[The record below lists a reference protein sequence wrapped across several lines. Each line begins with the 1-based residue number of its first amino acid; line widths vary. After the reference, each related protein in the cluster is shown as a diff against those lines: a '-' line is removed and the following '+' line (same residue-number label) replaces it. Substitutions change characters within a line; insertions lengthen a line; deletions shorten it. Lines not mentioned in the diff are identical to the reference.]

1 MNNDTRTTI
10 GFVAFAAALI
20 IAYQVFILAP
30 NAKLARAQH
39 LQNAQAAATSTA
51 TPGAAGSPPAT
62 AAPAPVAALSRP
74 QALARSPR
82 VVIDT
87 PALAGSIDLRGAR
100 FDDLFLKGY
109 HEEVP
114 KTSPLVELLRPAGV
128 TDAYFAETGW
138 LGAQGAAGLP
148 TPDTVWTLASGSV
161 LSPGHP
167 VVLTWQSPAGLVF
180 TRTITVDDKFMF
192 AITDAVANHGP
203 AALSVSPYVL
213 IQRQGL
219 PPGLGKVNI
228 VHEGAIGILGEDKP
242 DLQQSGYKSW
252 KKKGEQDWR
261 SKGGWFGVTDKYWMT
276 AFIPSQSEQIDA
288 QARVTTDPAS
298 GVDIYET
305 LYSGKAAPIAPGA
318 QIVQTTHLFAGAKT
332 VPVLEDYQ
340 KTLGIPRFI
349 DAVDWGNLWFLT
361 KPIFALLEFF
371 HQLVGNFGVA
381 ILMLTVV
388 IRIIT
393 FPLANK
399 GFEMGI
405 KMKKVQPELQA
416 LQKRFKEDPQAL
428 QKETMALYS
437 REKVNPVS
445 GCVPVLFQIP
455 LFYCLTKIFTVTIE
469 MRHAPFFGWIHDLSA
484 RDPTT
489 IFNLFGLIPWDP
501 ATAPLIGGVLGGML
515 HVGVWPLAYG
525 VSILLSQSMSP
536 QTGMTDPTQQ
546 MLFKIMPIMFTF
558 IMAQYAVGLL
568 IYWTWSS
575 FITIIQQYIM
585 MRRFKVDNPIDQFLN
600 RFSTRPQAG

>member
-1 MNNDTRTTI
+1 MI
-10 GFVAFAAALI
+10 GFVAFAAAMI

-30 NAKLARAQH
+30 NAKLTHAQH
-39 LQNAQAAATSTA
+39 AQSAAAANTA
-51 TPGAAGSPPAT
+51 PG
-62 AAPAPVAALSRP
+62 APAPAAAASAPQVTLLNRS

-82 VVIDT
+82 VRIDT
-87 PALAGSIDLRGAR
+87 PALTGSIDLRGAR
-100 FDDLFLKGY
+100 IDDLFLKGY
-109 HEEVP
+109 HEEVS
-114 KTSPLVELLRPAGV
+114 KTSPLVELLRPEGME
-128 TDAYFAETGW
+128 DAYFAETGW
-138 LGAQGAAGLP
+138 VGGAQGQAGLP
-148 TPDTVWTLASGSV
+148 TPDTVWTLASGDV

-180 TRTITVDDKFMF
+180 TRTISVDDRFMF
-192 AITDAVANHGP
+192 AIADAVANHGAAP
-203 AALSVSPYVL
+203 ATVAPYVS

-228 VHEGAIGILGEDKP
+228 VHEGAIGILGEDKA
-242 DLQQSGYKSW
+242 DLRQTAYKAW
-252 KKKGEQDWR
+252 KKKGEEDWR
-261 SKGGWFGVTDKYWMT
+261 SKGGWFGITDKYWMT
-276 AFIPSQSEQIDA
+276 AFIPPQSEQIDA
-288 QARVTTDPAS
+288 RARVTTDAAS
-298 GVDIYET
+298 GIDIYET
-305 LYSGKAAPIAPGA
+305 TYSGRAVAIAPGA
-318 QIVQTTHLFAGAKT
+318 QIAQTTRLFAGAKT
-332 VPVLEDYQ
+332 VPILKDYQ
-340 KTLGIPRFI
+340 KTLGIPRFE

-361 KPIFALLEFF
+361 KPVFALLEFF
-371 HQLVGNFGVA
+371 HQMVGNFGVA

-388 IRIIT
+388 IRLIT

-405 KMKKVQPELQA
+405 KMKKIQPELQA
-416 LQKRFKEDPQAL
+416 LQKRLKEDPPAL
-428 QKETMALYS
+428 QKEMMALYA

-455 LFYCLTKIFTVTIE
+455 VFYCLTKIFTVTIE

-501 ATAPLIGGVLGGML
+501 ATAPLIGGLLGGML

-525 VSILLSQSMSP
+525 FSILLSQSMSP

-546 MLFKIMPIMFTF
+546 MLFKIMPIFFTF

-585 MRRFKVDNPIDQFLN
+585 MRRFKVDNPIDQFLH
-600 RFSTRPQAG
+600 RFSRAPAG